1 MKQYKYILE
10 PYKGKGTR
18 YACPDCL
25 EKDQF
30 TKYIDIET
38 NEYVNDIVG
47 RCNREDKC
55 GYHYSP
61 REYFLNNDFKD
72 GQPDQKRK
80 KSKSKLMSKTDSVPS
95 FIDFDV
101 MKRSL
106 ESKEP
111 NWFIDFLKDKFDDDE
126 VIKVIEMYKI
136 GTSNTWKGSTV
147 FWQVDINGKIRT
159 GKIMLYNTS
168 TGKRVKKP
176 YNHINWMHSVLKRKD
191 FNLKQCLFGEHLLNL
206 DDKKPVAIVESEK
219 TAIISS
225 IYFPS
230 FIWLACG
237 NANGLNKVKS
247 EVLKGRNVA
256 LFPDLNC
263 FDKWKDKIPKLNPL
277 ANVEISTLLEDKA
290 TDLEKEE
297 GLDLADYL
305 LSFK

>member
-95 FIDFDV
+95 FIDFDNPSEIFAT
-101 MKRSL
+101 SL
-106 ESKEP
+106 E
-111 NWFIDFLKDKFDDDE
+111 IFL
-126 VIKVIEMYKI
+126 V
-136 GTSNTWKGSTV
+136 TNSNPRSGDS
-147 FWQVDINGKIRT
+147 
-159 GKIMLYNTS
+159 
-168 TGKRVKKP
+168 
-176 YNHINWMHSVLKRKD
+176 
-191 FNLKQCLFGEHLLNL
+191 
-206 DDKKPVAIVESEK
+206 
-219 TAIISS
+219 
-225 IYFPS
+225 
-230 FIWLACG
+230 
-237 NANGLNKVKS
+237 
-247 EVLKGRNVA
+247 
-256 LFPDLNC
+256 
-263 FDKWKDKIPKLNPL
+263 
-277 ANVEISTLLEDKA
+277 
-290 TDLEKEE
+290 
-297 GLDLADYL
+297 
-305 LSFK
+305 